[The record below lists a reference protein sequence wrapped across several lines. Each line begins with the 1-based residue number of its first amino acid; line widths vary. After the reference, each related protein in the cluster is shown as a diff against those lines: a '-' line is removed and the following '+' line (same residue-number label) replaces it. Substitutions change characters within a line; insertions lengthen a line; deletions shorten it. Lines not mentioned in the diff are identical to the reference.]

1 MVTVVGFF
9 LVGNHENDGLVTFA
23 TFVLQKVWKKLA
35 RVPPYFFY
43 LEWFNKKCTFVILQ
57 NGMVPFCRN
66 TKWHLAFLYF
76 YNFSFFSNLHFCI
89 FTKLHFAIL

>member
-35 RVPPYFFY
+35 RVPPYFF
-43 LEWFNKKCTFVILQ
+43 ISS
-57 NGMVPFCRN
+57 GS
-66 TKWHLAFLYF
+66 TKSALL
-76 YNFSFFSNLHFCI
+76 
-89 FTKLHFAIL
+89 

>member
-35 RVPPYFFY
+35 RVPPYVF
-43 LEWFNKKCTFVILQ
+43 ISS
-57 NGMVPFCRN
+57 GS
-66 TKWHLAFLYF
+66 TKSALL
-76 YNFSFFSNLHFCI
+76 
-89 FTKLHFAIL
+89 

>member
-35 RVPPYFFY
+35 RVPPYFF
-43 LEWFNKKCTFVILQ
+43 LSRVVQQKVH
-57 NGMVPFCRN
+57 FCN
-66 TKWHLAFLYF
+66 STKWHG
-76 YNFSFFSNLHFCI
+76 
-89 FTKLHFAIL
+89 AIL